1 MLAARVFALGPG
13 SALSVHVY
21 IQVESKKRRIIF
33 LMLSSVLGIPA
44 KAETNP

>member
-21 IQVESKKRRIIF
+21 VQVESKERCIIF
-33 LMLSSVLGIPA
+33 LMLSSVLGISA